1 MDSFEI
7 NKIVAAVL
15 VTMLLIFG
23 LKELAHMIYHQES
36 HEQSTYLAKEIE
48 TPSLETVASVDVE
61 EEISINELL
70 IMATLQDGQKT
81 FKKCSQCHV
90 ATEGGANKIG
100 PVLWDVVNRKIGSV
114 NEFNY
119 SNVMSNFGGIWDYE
133 TLNLFLKAPKKY
145 MAGTKMGF
153 AGLKK
158 PKDRANVILYLRS
171 LSNEPAAL
179 PDN

>member
-1 MDSFEI
+1 
-7 NKIVAAVL
+7 
-15 VTMLLIFG
+15 
-23 LKELAHMIYHQES
+23 MIYHQES

-48 TPSLETVASVDVE
+48 SPSLETVASVEAE

-70 IMATLQDGQKT
+70 IMANLQDGQKT
-81 FKKCSQCHV
+81 YKKCSQCHV
-90 ATEGGANKIG
+90 AAEGGANKIG
-100 PVLWDVVNRKIGSV
+100 PVLWNVVNRKIGSV

-145 MAGTKMGF
+145 MKGTKMGF

-171 LSNEPAAL
+171 LSNEPATL
-179 PDN
+179 PSN